1 MAIKKTIKKVVKKNT
16 RIILNM
22 KINDVD
28 YITEAF
34 DDSGIIYNETINE
47 DKLVIDLIDAD
58 DWKKAKSIVIKSFK
72 EGKSIS
78 CDTNKS
84 NEYVLQKTYSSTDGV
99 IQDMINQ
106 DMQAFENSRGLN
118 ESEID
123 NLTSSITGMMEADL
137 SAPDLSNIKPNAN
150 KPVNSDTLVDDI
162 SSMMK

>member
-22 KINDVD
+22 KTNDVD
-28 YITEAF
+28 SITEEF
-34 DDSGIIYNETINE
+34 DNNEILYNETINE
-47 DKLVIDLIDAD
+47 DKLVIDLIDED

-78 CDTNKS
+78 PNTNKS
-84 NEYVLQKTYSSTDGV
+84 NEYVLQKTYTSPDAV

-123 NLTSSITGMMEADL
+123 NLTNSITGMMEADL
-137 SAPDLSNIKPNAN
+137 STPDLSNIKQNST
-150 KPVNSDTLVDDI
+150 KPVNSETLVNDI

>member
-16 RIILNM
+16 RIVLNM

-28 YITEAF
+28 FITEAF
-34 DDSGIIYNETINE
+34 DNNKIIYNETINE

-72 EGKSIS
+72 EGKSIP
-78 CDTNKS
+78 DTNKS
-84 NEYVLQKTYSSTDGV
+84 NEYVLQKTYTSPDAV

-123 NLTSSITGMMEADL
+123 NLTNSITGMMEADL
-137 SAPDLSNIKPNAN
+137 SSPDLSNIKPNAN